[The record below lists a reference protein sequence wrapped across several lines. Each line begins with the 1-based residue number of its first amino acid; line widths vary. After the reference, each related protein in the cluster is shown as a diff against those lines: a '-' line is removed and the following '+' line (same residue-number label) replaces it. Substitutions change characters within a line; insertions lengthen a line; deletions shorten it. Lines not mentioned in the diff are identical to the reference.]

1 MRGQGVECIKLG
13 HHLRSQIFW
22 PSLFS
27 FYSTERKVEKNS
39 VERRLELQILSL

>member
-1 MRGQGVECIKLG
+1 MRGQGVESIKLALG

-27 FYSTERKVEKNS
+27 FYSTEIKVEKNS
-39 VERRLELQILSL
+39 VERGLEV